1 VTAATLEYVGFWP
14 RVGAALVDSLLLLL
28 VLGPVAWL
36 FFGTLRP
43 SNRLGDVLLNLVLPG
58 AITVALWVRYG
69 FTPGKYALSARVVD
83 ADTGQPLS
91 SARAVLRYV
100 GYFLAAMPFCIGLLW
115 VAFDR
120 RKQGWHDK
128 LANSVVVRPAGFEPA
143 RFRTSTPVG
152 RKPFDAA

>member
-1 VTAATLEYVGFWP
+1 MSEELEYVGFWP
-14 RVGAALVDSLLLLL
+14 RVGAALIDSLLLLL
-28 VLGPVAWL
+28 VLGPVAYVL
-36 FFGTLRP
+36 FGSLSPT
-43 SNRLGDVLLNLVLPG
+43 NRLGDLVFNVVLPC

-91 SARAVLRYV
+91 FGRALLRYV
-100 GYFLAAMPFCIGLLW
+100 GYFVSAIPFFLGLLW

-128 LANSVVVRPAGFEPA
+128 IANSVVVRPAGVEPV
-143 RFRTSTPVG
+143 RFPR
-152 RKPFDAA
+152 A